1 MGRRSVCDAFDATAI
16 VERIATGEITATDAY
31 RHYAA
36 SATRPCAHATF
47 AGALSRARASAG
59 LPMAVKRGGNL
70 KRGVSGPEIRK
81 RAGAPDRSR
90 AQAGPVLVIGPDAAL
105 RVRSGALDV
114 EHGSGKDRVHVRI
127 DVDDAIEPLR
137 PLIDARV
144 FKFIAQREFVRSDFP
159 QAGRNAHRID
169 RAIIA
174 ELLRVSLL
182 PWERHE
188 DAARWMERTIA
199 DAVKQHLRD

>member
-1 MGRRSVCDAFDATAI
+1 M
-16 VERIATGEITATDAY
+16 
-31 RHYAA
+31 
-36 SATRPCAHATF
+36 
-47 AGALSRARASAG
+47 
-59 LPMAVKRGGNL
+59 
-70 KRGVSGPEIRK
+70 
-81 RAGAPDRSR
+81 
-90 AQAGPVLVIGPDAAL
+90 
-105 RVRSGALDV
+105 
-114 EHGSGKDRVHVRI
+114 
-127 DVDDAIEPLR
+127 
-137 PLIDARV
+137 

-199 DAVKQHLRD
+199 DAVKQRLRD